1 MAASEFT
8 DKVVFVTGATS
19 GIGRAVALA
28 FAREGAKVVGAG
40 RNEQAGRETER
51 LAEVGSGNP
60 GNFLF
65 VKMDLAQEAEIIAA
79 LAGLVKTHGR
89 LDHAVNCAA
98 VDIAADLLAYTAT
111 DFDRIFNANVRGL
124 FLCLR
129 EEIKAMKL
137 NGGGSIVNVGSAA
150 GQRAF
155 PGNALYNAS
164 KAAAK
169 MLSQT
174 AAVECGKLGIRI
186 NELAPG
192 PVFTPMLEGYFELS
206 KETDSP
212 ATKESVA
219 AAVPLG
225 RILMPDEIANAVLFL
240 NSAKA
245 ANITGA
251 SLAVDGGF
259 VLG

>member
-1 MAASEFT
+1 MGAGEFI

-19 GIGRAVALA
+19 GIGRGVALA
-28 FAREGAKVVGAG
+28 FVREGAKVVGAG
-40 RNEQAGRETER
+40 RDEEAGRETER
-51 LAEVGSGNP
+51 LAEKTSGEP

-65 VKMDLAQEAEIIAA
+65 VKMDLVQESEITAA
-79 LAGLVKTHGR
+79 VASAVRTDGR
-89 LDHAVNCAA
+89 LDHAVNCAGI
-98 VDIAADLLAYTAT
+98 DIAAELLAYTAT
-111 DFDRIFNANVRGL
+111 DFDRIFDVNVRGL

-129 EEIKAMKL
+129 EEVEAMRL
-137 NGGGSIVNVGSAA
+137 QGGGSIVNVGSVA

-155 PGNALYNAS
+155 RGNSLYNAS

-169 MLSQT
+169 MLTQT
-174 AAVECGKLGIRI
+174 AAVECAKFGIRV

-192 PVFTPMLEGYFELS
+192 PVLTPMLEGYFEYS
-206 KETDSP
+206 KNTDSP
-212 ATKESVA
+212 ATKESVTA
-219 AAVPLG
+219 AIPIG
-225 RILMPDEIANAVLFL
+225 RILTPDDIANADLFL
-240 NSAKA
+240 SSAMA